1 MADFRKITPCRRT
14 NVAEQTKH
22 TKYKDDLRI
31 DFHQR
36 CGYCG
41 DHDFFRDTFYEVD
54 HFVPKSL
61 DKTRE
66 LDYSNLVYACRSCNN
81 AKRAK
86 WPTKDPNKANDGLK
100 GWIDPCDGTYA
111 SQFERL
117 ADGSIKAITQLGFW
131 MWSELSLGR
140 PNHRLKWQLE
150 QLRLELLRT
159 DALEIDDPVE
169 LKAIKEL
176 NAKYRRFEESLRG
189 YPNFH

>member
-61 DKTRE
+61 DITRE

-81 AKRAK
+81 SKCAK

-111 SQFERL
+111 CQFERL
-117 ADGSIKAITQLGFW
+117 ADGSIKAITQLGSW

>member
-1 MADFRKITPCRRT
+1 MADFRKITPYRRT
-14 NVAEQTKH
+14 DVAKQTKH
-22 TKYKDDLRI
+22 VYYKDDLRI

-61 DKTRE
+61 DETRE

-81 AKRAK
+81 SKRAK
-86 WPTKDPNKANDGLK
+86 WPTKDPKKPNDGLM
-100 GWIDPCDGTYA
+100 GWIDPCDEAYA
-111 SQFERL
+111 CQFERL
-117 ADGSIKAITQLGFW
+117 ADGSIKAITPLGSW

-140 PNHRLKWQLE
+140 PNHRLKWLLE

-176 NAKYRRFEESLRG
+176 NARYRRFEESLRG
-189 YPNFH
+189 YPNFY